1 MTAVRGVEPKQE
13 LCLAVTLTV
22 THRVIVTVEATVNR
36 SVESIRD
43 EALAQYRAL
52 EKSAWRDQF
61 ANRTDISVITD
72 PVEVGELHTTTRR
85 SW

>member
-1 MTAVRGVEPKQE
+1 MTAPEVAERKQE

-22 THRVIVTVEATVNR
+22 THRVVVTVDATVNR

-43 EALAQYRAL
+43 EALAMYRAL

-61 ANRTDISVITD
+61 ANRTDVSVFTE